1 MTANLMEAVSGLVTP
16 DLVQKAASATGE
28 SNEGTRSALLGAVPT
43 LFAGMAHTA
52 SSPAG
57 AASVFGLVT
66 RSATRPKEIGG
77 PTLLS
82 SIFGGHTDAV
92 TDAVAGSAGIR
103 RNSAS
108 GILAL
113 IAPLAVGALGK
124 DVMSKGL
131 SAGGL
136 AATLFGHKK
145 AILDNPNVPNG
156 LAPALGLG
164 NLGELGGSA
173 AAVGGPT
180 VSAVER
186 PVVERPREP
195 EAQVRER
202 EAVLRPRRPSR
213 WPIMLLPALLLG
225 VLALWGLSNMFR
237 GHPNP
242 EVNGNPTMRQGPG
255 VQEHQG
261 SAPAASTK
269 DLSGAGSQEPGSP
282 GAGSQEPGSPGS
294 MTTPEIA
301 HPESA
306 LPEMKLNFDT
316 ATAHLTAGSKDGVDA
331 LVSYLE
337 ANPTARI
344 NVEGHADSTGPAA
357 ANEALSVSRAEAL
370 KSALVARGID
380 ESRIETSGMGQEH
393 PVAPNDSAQD
403 RAENRRV
410 EVTLIH

>member
-28 SNEGTRSALLGAVPT
+28 SPEGTRSALLGAVPT
-43 LFAGMAHTA
+43 LFAGLAHTA

-66 RSATRPKEIGG
+66 RAATRPKEIGG
-77 PTLLS
+77 PSLLS
-82 SIFGGHTDAV
+82 GIFGGHADSV

-113 IAPLAVGALGK
+113 IGPLALGALGK
-124 DVMSKGL
+124 EVMSKGL

-136 AATLFGHKK
+136 AETLFGHKK
-145 AILDNPNVPNG
+145 AILDNPDVPKG

-164 NLGELGGSA
+164 NLGELGGTA

-195 EAQVRER
+195 QPRVREQDV
-202 EAVLRPRRPSR
+202 ALHPRRPSR

-225 VLALWGLSNMFR
+225 VIALWGLSNMFK

-242 EVNGNPTMRQGPG
+242 EEVNGNPTMRQGPG
-255 VQEHQG
+255 VREPQG
-261 SAPAASTK
+261 PPPAEPTK
-269 DLSGAGSQEPGSP
+269 DLSAPQQEPESP
-282 GAGSQEPGSPGS
+282 GA

-306 LPEMKLNFDT
+306 LPESKINFET
-316 ATAHLTAGSKDGVDA
+316 ATARLTPGSTGSVDA
-331 LVSYLE
+331 LVSYME

-344 NVEGHADSTGPAA
+344 HVEGFADSTGQAA
-357 ANEALSVSRAEAL
+357 TNEALSVSRAEAL
-370 KSALVARGID
+370 KTALVAHGVD

-410 EVTLIH
+410 EVTLVH

>member
-1 MTANLMEAVSGLVTP
+1 MTANLMEAISGLMTP
-16 DLVQKAASATGE
+16 DLVQKAAGATGE
-28 SNEGTRSALLGAVPT
+28 SPEGTRSALLGAVPT
-43 LFAGMAHTA
+43 LFAGLAHTA

-57 AASVFGLVT
+57 AASIFGLVT
-66 RSATRPKEIGG
+66 RSATRPKEVGG
-77 PTLLS
+77 PSLLS
-82 SIFGGHTDAV
+82 GIFGGHTDAV
-92 TDAVAGSAGIR
+92 TDAIAGSAGIR

-113 IAPLAVGALGK
+113 VGPLALGALGK
-124 DVMSKGL
+124 EVMSRGL

-136 AATLFGHKK
+136 AEMLFSHKK
-145 AILDNPNVPNG
+145 AILDDPNVPKG
-156 LAPALGLG
+156 LAPALGLTS
-164 NLGELGGSA
+164 LGELGGTA

-195 EAQVRER
+195 QARVR
-202 EAVLRPRRPSR
+202 EAVLHPKRPSR

-225 VLALWGLSNMFR
+225 VLALWGLSNMFK

-255 VQEHQG
+255 VQEPQG
-261 SAPAASTK
+261 PPPAQPRK
-269 DLSGAGSQEPGSP
+269 DLSGPQQEPESP
-282 GAGSQEPGSPGS
+282 GA

-306 LPEMKLNFDT
+306 LPETKLNFET
-316 ATAHLTAGSKDGVDA
+316 ATARLTPGSKDSLDA
-331 LVSYLE
+331 LASYLE
-337 ANPTARI
+337 ANPTVRI
-344 NVEGHADSTGPAA
+344 HVEGFADSTGQAA
-357 ANEALSVSRAEAL
+357 ANEALSLSRAEAL
-370 KSALVARGID
+370 KAALVARGID
-380 ESRIETSGMGQEH
+380 EGRIETSGMGQEH

-403 RAENRRV
+403 RATNRRV

>member
-28 SNEGTRSALLGAVPT
+28 SPEGTRSALLGAVPT
-43 LFAGMAHTA
+43 LFAGLAHSA

-66 RSATRPKEIGG
+66 RAATRPKEVGG
-77 PTLLS
+77 PSLLS
-82 SIFGGHTDAV
+82 GIFGGHTDSV
-92 TDAVAGSAGIR
+92 IDAVAGSAGIR

-113 IAPLAVGALGK
+113 IGPLALGALGK
-124 DVMSKGL
+124 EVMSKGL

-136 AATLFGHKK
+136 AETLFGHKK
-145 AILDNPNVPNG
+145 AILDNPNIPKG

-164 NLGELGGSA
+164 SLGELGGTA

-195 EAQVRER
+195 QPRAREQEA
-202 EAVLRPRRPSR
+202 ALHPRRPSR

-225 VLALWGLSNMFR
+225 VLALWGLSNMFK
-237 GHPNP
+237 GHPSP

-255 VQEHQG
+255 GVREPQG
-261 SAPAASTK
+261 PPPAEPTK
-269 DLSGAGSQEPGSP
+269 DLAPQQEPESP
-282 GAGSQEPGSPGS
+282 GA

-306 LPEMKLNFDT
+306 LPESKINFET
-316 ATAHLTAGSKDGVDA
+316 ATAHLTPGSRDSVDA
-331 LVSYLE
+331 LVSYME

-344 NVEGHADSTGPAA
+344 HVEGFADSTGQAA
-357 ANEALSVSRAEAL
+357 TNEALSVSRAEAL
-370 KSALVARGID
+370 KAALVAHGVD

>member
-28 SNEGTRSALLGAVPT
+28 SPEGTRSALLGAVPT
-43 LFAGMAHTA
+43 LFAGLAHTA

-57 AASVFGLVT
+57 AAAVFGLVT
-66 RSATRPKEIGG
+66 RAATRPKEIGG
-77 PTLLS
+77 PALLS
-82 SIFGGHTDAV
+82 SIFGGHADAV

-113 IAPLAVGALGK
+113 IGPLALGALGK
-124 DVMSKGL
+124 EVMSKGL

-136 AATLFGHKK
+136 AETLFGHKK
-145 AILDNPNVPNG
+145 AILDNPNVPKG
-156 LAPALGLG
+156 LAPALGIG
-164 NLGELGGSA
+164 NLGELGGTA
-173 AAVGGPT
+173 AAVSGPT
-180 VSAVER
+180 VSTVER

-195 EAQVRER
+195 QPQPRVRER
-202 EAVLRPRRPSR
+202 EALLRPSQPSR

-225 VLALWGLSNMFR
+225 VLALWGLSNMFK

-255 VQEHQG
+255 VREPQG
-261 SAPAASTK
+261 PAPAEPTK
-269 DLSGAGSQEPGSP
+269 DLSAPPKEPEAPGGA
-282 GAGSQEPGSPGS
+282 

-306 LPEMKLNFDT
+306 LPESKFNFET
-316 ATAHLTAGSKDGVDA
+316 ATAHLTPGSTDSLDA
-331 LVSYLE
+331 LVSYLQT
-337 ANPTARI
+337 NPTARI
-344 NVEGHADSTGPAA
+344 HVEGFADSTGQAA
-357 ANEALSVSRAEAL
+357 ANEALSESRAEAL
-370 KSALVARGID
+370 KAALVAHGIA
-380 ESRIETSGMGQEH
+380 ESRVETSGMGRER
-393 PVAPNDSAQD
+393 PVAPNNSAQD